1 MKGLKKLAL
10 ATAVA
15 AAPFA
20 ANADLKALDD
30 SAMGNVTGQAGVT
43 IELETEV
50 SIGEFRYTDEGYLSV
65 SDIFIGGG
73 SVERDGSGNVTGV
86 DGMLDDLLID
96 IDVEANGDAVIDVHS
111 VSANPV
117 TGEPN
122 KNPIDFAVGIGSASL
137 NATDNSGN
145 STLLASNI
153 GIEGNLGQLNI
164 RVETATDNLIMNVG
178 FNVTDMDMDIDFLGV
193 NVRDLTVFGATAFES
208 MAAGFDPN
216 DPTTWTNAVGGDA
229 AAALFAGAQITV
241 GKGVSGNTGGDAL
254 EITIPQFVADIG
266 VGAVEIGGESIG
278 SFRMDNL
285 AVTNTSMKVYGHQ

>member
-1 MKGLKKLAL
+1 MKGLKKIAL

-20 ANADLKALDD
+20 AHADLKALDD

-65 SDIFIGGG
+65 SDIYIGGG
-73 SVERDGSGNVTGV
+73 AVERDVDGNVTGV
-86 DGMLDDLLID
+86 DGRLDDLVVD
-96 IDVEANGDAVIDVHS
+96 IDVEADGDAFIDVHS
-111 VSANPV
+111 ISGA
-117 TGEPN
+117 
-122 KNPIDFAVGIGSASL
+122 PIDYAIGVGSASL
-137 NATDNSGN
+137 NATDGSGD

-153 GIEGNLGQLNI
+153 GIEGNLGLLNI
-164 RVETATDNLIMNVG
+164 RVDTATDNLIMNVG
-178 FNVTDMDMDIDFLGV
+178 FNVTDMDMDVDFLGV
-193 NVRDLTVFGATAFES
+193 NVRDLTVYGAQYFEQVETS
-208 MAAGFDPN
+208 GQPTDAAG
-216 DPTTWTNAVGGDA
+216 
-229 AAALFAGAQITV
+229 LFASAQITV
-241 GKGVSGNTGGDAL
+241 GKGTSVATGGDAL

-285 AVTNTSMKVYGHQ
+285 AVTNTTMRVYGHQ

>member
-65 SDIFIGGG
+65 NDIFIGGG
-73 SVERDGSGNVTGV
+73 AVERDADGNVTGV
-86 DGMLDDLLID
+86 DGLLDELLID
-96 IDVEANGDAVIDVHS
+96 IDIAADGDAVIDVHS
-111 VSANPV
+111 LEVDGNGNPV
-117 TGEPN
+117 
-122 KNPIDFAVGIGSASL
+122 PIDFAVAVGSASL
-137 NATDNSGN
+137 NASDGSGN

-153 GIEGNLGQLNI
+153 GIEGDLGLLNI
-164 RVETATDNLIMNVG
+164 RVDTATDNLIMNVG
-178 FNVTDMDMDIDFLGV
+178 FNVSDMDMDVDFLGV
-193 NVRDLTVFGATAFES
+193 NVRDLSVYGAQFYEQVELNGQPTD
-208 MAAGFDPN
+208 AAG
-216 DPTTWTNAVGGDA
+216 
-229 AAALFAGAQITV
+229 LFASAQITV
-241 GKGVSGNTGGDAL
+241 GKGTSVATGGDAL
-254 EITIPQFVADIG
+254 EISVPQFVADIG
-266 VGAVEIGGESIG
+266 VGAVEIGGQSIG

-285 AVTNTSMKVYGHQ
+285 AVTNTTMRVYGHADPVGGGTVNQP

>member
-15 AAPFA
+15 ATPFA
-20 ANADLKALDD
+20 AHADLKALDD

-65 SDIFIGGG
+65 SDIYIGGG
-73 SVERDGSGNVTGV
+73 AVERDVNGNVTGV
-86 DGMLDDLLID
+86 DGRLDDLVVD
-96 IDVEANGDAVIDVHS
+96 IDVEADGDAYIDVHS
-111 VSANPV
+111 ISGA
-117 TGEPN
+117 
-122 KNPIDFAVGIGSASL
+122 PIDYAIGVGSASL
-137 NATDNSGN
+137 NATDGSGD

-153 GIEGNLGQLNI
+153 GIEGNLGLLNI
-164 RVETATDNLIMNVG
+164 RVDTATDNLIMNVG
-178 FNVTDMDMDIDFLGV
+178 FNVTDMDMDVDFLGV
-193 NVRDLTVFGATAFES
+193 NVRDLTVYGAQFFEQVEAS
-208 MAAGFDPN
+208 GQPTDAAG
-216 DPTTWTNAVGGDA
+216 
-229 AAALFAGAQITV
+229 LFASAQITV
-241 GKGVSGNTGGDAL
+241 GKGTSVATGGDAL

-285 AVTNTSMKVYGHQ
+285 AVTNTTMRVYGHQ